1 MITGTCIFNTE
12 FYFLDLFN
20 LPYLLTGLNLSLNL
34 SIYFCDTG
42 RHGQISGCL
51 WSIKYS
57 NCFIS
62 FWWPISVLYE
72 LMPFPSYKME
82 IWLSA
87 YLKSFTQHS
96 ILQNILLHA
105 YFPLKRPAL

>member
-34 SIYFCDTG
+34 SIYFCETG

-51 WSIKYS
+51 WSVKYS

-62 FWWPISVLYE
+62 FWWPL
-72 LMPFPSYKME
+72 P
-82 IWLSA
+82 
-87 YLKSFTQHS
+87 YLQSFTHHS
-96 ILQNILLHA
+96 ILQNILLHVC
-105 YFPLKRPAL
+105 FSLKRPSL